1 MNQSDSIAELAGALA
16 VAASTLTAVQ
26 HDKRSNGPAKNR
38 YATLDAI
45 LETVRPQLQA
55 VGVSIQQGVDGPPT
69 TTEITQTAYAKDGSM
84 SDRLVTV
91 PIVSVSTQLTHASG
105 QWIRSTVS
113 MPVEPARGCSLVQSL
128 GIHVTYLR
136 RYSLLAILG
145 LSTTEDDRSAPHMAD
160 DTDGVMPPA
169 PKGERP
175 PVPHGAAGQVSGM
188 SHDKSF
194 TDAARKAFCAKLND
208 AGVSYEEVAAYC
220 TRLSRPRPSCMD
232 APTRAKLLVHVL
244 ADPSVVVP

>member
-145 LSTTEDDRSAPHMAD
+145 LSTTEDDRSAPHLAD
-160 DTDGVMPPA
+160 DTDGVMPS
-169 PKGERP
+169 
-175 PVPHGAAGQVSGM
+175 AA
-188 SHDKSF
+188 K
-194 TDAARKAFCAKLND
+194 TL
-208 AGVSYEEVAAYC
+208 
-220 TRLSRPRPSCMD
+220 
-232 APTRAKLLVHVL
+232 
-244 ADPSVVVP
+244 